1 MHEYITP
8 DMKIYEGNLI
18 KEYEAFASSGEST
31 TCTTYGK
38 VECTTLA
45 TGCTANSS
53 GCGNASYCTT
63 KSS

>member
-31 TCTTYGK
+31 TCTTY
-38 VECTTLA
+38 
-45 TGCTANSS
+45 
-53 GCGNASYCTT
+53 
-63 KSS
+63 